1 MKLMRRYRMKTIRR
15 KITILLIELVLAAM
29 LLTAGISFYT
39 IFCLR
44 RISVAGSK
52 ELGESAAQKAEKAL
66 EELAEQDLLNISA
79 ERAAYIEEQFSEVES
94 YVRGIASQAQ
104 HIYENPDDYP
114 DRKVALPERDSGKLA
129 AQLLWSSELAAG
141 KREIPEADEEL
152 LKLGNLQD
160 MLVQYNGNNAMVSSA
175 YIATESGWMIQA
187 DYIAGSKYEKTGRQG
202 GEAALPKTYEAKER
216 EWYQQ
221 AKECPAGQVIYTDI
235 IRDIHEGGDCI
246 VCAAPV
252 YAGGEIRAVAGVGS
266 YLETVERAVLNTT
279 VGKSGYAFLANEKG
293 QIIAS
298 GRKVGETAVSTEGSG
313 DLTKSKNTALAEAA
327 KKMGSGERGFSR
339 LKLDDREVYLAYA
352 PLQKLGWS
360 FAAVIGVDEVT
371 APALE
376 SQRMIL
382 GAAEDSAE
390 SQSAAIKGML
400 FAFAAAVIV
409 VMALICAVGTLFS
422 GKLTKPIRRL
432 TEEVAKTGGGNL
444 GRRIYIT
451 TGDEVEDLGNAFNR
465 MSDQIR
471 DYVANLA
478 AVTAEK
484 ERIRTEIEV
493 AARLQANML
502 PGAEGIF
509 RNREEFTIAAFMT
522 PAKGVGGDFYD
533 FFFAAKDRL
542 VLVMADVSGK
552 GVPAAL
558 FMVVSRTIIKSRL
571 MGAGRGAASPEGENA
586 LAQAV
591 EEINNILCDN
601 NPDGMFVTAW
611 IGALNLKTGKLVFV
625 NAGHCRPLVCHRG
638 QDCAY
643 EMSFGGPA
651 LAALKDIRYRQAEI
665 RLQQRDTLLLY
676 TDGVTEAAC
685 PGKELY
691 GEKRL
696 KTTAEEYGKRGTM
709 PEELIAAVREDVEA
723 FRKDAEQFDDITM
736 LAVTYYGKG
745 FMEKTGKPDMEQIRE
760 FSDFIERC
768 LKEKQVPVK
777 AALKLQMAADEI
789 MANIC
794 SYSGAEEVTVS
805 VRMEEKGAG
814 NVREVSICFEDNGVP
829 FNPVEKPDPDVEELL
844 RERKPGG
851 LGIYLVKKR
860 MDNVTYRYEGGRNCL
875 TILKRG

>member
-1 MKLMRRYRMKTIRR
+1 MKLIQRYKMKTIRR

-39 IFCLR
+39 LFSMR
-44 RISVAGSK
+44 RISVESSR
-52 ELGESAAQKAEKAL
+52 ELGETAAENAEKAL
-66 EELAEQDLLNISA
+66 EKLAVEDLLNISG

-114 DRKVALPERDSGKLA
+114 ERIVALPEQNSGKLA
-129 AQLLWSSELAAG
+129 AQLLWSAELETG
-141 KREIPEADEEL
+141 KGEVPEADGEL

-160 MLVQYNGNNAMVSSA
+160 MLVQYNANNAMVSSA

-187 DYIAGSKYEKTGRQG
+187 DYIAGSKYEKAGPQG
-202 GEAALPKTYEAKER
+202 EVLPKTYEAKER
-216 EWYQQ
+216 RWYQS
-221 AKECPAGQVIYTDI
+221 AKECSEGQVIYTDI

-246 VCAAPV
+246 VCACPV
-252 YAGGEIRAVAGVGS
+252 YAEGEIRAVAGVGS
-266 YLETVERAVLNTT
+266 YLATVEQAVLNTT
-279 VGKSGYAFLANEKG
+279 VGESGYAFLINEKG

-298 GRKVGETAVSTEGSG
+298 GKKAGETAVCTEEGS
-313 DLTKSKNTALAEAA
+313 DLRKSENNVLAEAA
-327 KKMGSGERGFSR
+327 KKMESGERGFLR
-339 LKLDDREVYLAYA
+339 LELDDREVYLAYA

-360 FAAVIGVDEVT
+360 FAAVISVDEVT
-371 APALE
+371 APAQE

-382 GAAEDSAE
+382 RSAE
-390 SQSAAIKGML
+390 AAVRSQNDAIKGML
-400 FAFAAAVIV
+400 LAFGMAVVAAMIF
-409 VMALICAVGTLFS
+409 ICAAGTLFS

-432 TEEVAKTGGGNL
+432 TEEVAETDGGSL
-444 GRRIYIT
+444 GKRICIA

-465 MSDQIR
+465 MRDQIQE
-471 DYVANLA
+471 YVANLE

-493 AARLQANML
+493 AARLQADML

-509 RNREEFTIAAFMT
+509 RNREEFTIAAFMM

-533 FFFAAKDRL
+533 FFFAAQDTL

-571 MGAGRGAASPEGENA
+571 MNADRDNAVFSERGNI

-611 IGALNLKTGKLVFV
+611 IGMLDLKTGKLVFV

-638 QDCAY
+638 KGCVY

-651 LAALKDIRYRQAEI
+651 LAALKDIHYRQAEI
-665 RLQQRDTLLLY
+665 GLQPQDTLLLY
-676 TDGVTEAAC
+676 TDGVTEAAG
-685 PGKELY
+685 PSEELY
-691 GEKRL
+691 GERRL
-696 KTTAEEYGKRGTM
+696 KTTAEKFGSTVTM
-709 PEELIAAVREDVEA
+709 PEMLIGTVWEDVEV
-723 FRKDAEQFDDITM
+723 FREEAEQFDDITM

-745 FMEKTGKPDMEQIRE
+745 FMKMTGKPDMEHMKE
-760 FSDFIERC
+760 FSGFIENC
-768 LKEKQVPVK
+768 LREKQVPL
-777 AALKLQMAADEI
+777 ATALKLQMAADEI

-814 NVREVSICFEDNGVP
+814 NMREVSISFEDNGIP
-829 FNPVEKPDPDVEELL
+829 FDPVEKPDPDVDELL
-844 RERKPGG
+844 REGKPGG

-860 MDNVTYRYEGGRNCL
+860 MDNVTYRYERGQNCL
-875 TILKRG
+875 TILKQC

>member
-1 MKLMRRYRMKTIRR
+1 MRHCKMKTIRR

-29 LLTAGISFYT
+29 LLTAGISCYT
-39 IFCLR
+39 LFSMR
-44 RISVAGSK
+44 RISVESSRD
-52 ELGESAAQKAEKAL
+52 LGETAAENAEKAL
-66 EELAEQDLLNISA
+66 EELAAQDLLNISA

-104 HIYENPDDYP
+104 HIYENPNDYP
-114 DRKVALPERDSGKLA
+114 DRIVALPEQNSGELA
-129 AQLLWSSELAAG
+129 AQLLWSADLEAG
-141 KREIPEADEEL
+141 KGKVPEADDEL

-160 MLVQYNGNNAMVSSA
+160 MLVQYNANNAMVSSA

-187 DYIAGSKYEKTGRQG
+187 DYIAGSKYEKTGPQG
-202 GEAALPKTYEAKER
+202 EKAALPKTYEAKER
-216 EWYQQ
+216 EWYRR
-221 AKECPAGQVIYTDI
+221 AKECFAGQVIYTDI

-246 VCAAPV
+246 VCACPV
-252 YAGGEIRAVAGVGS
+252 YGEGELRAVAGVGS
-266 YLETVERAVLNTT
+266 YLHTVEQAVLNTT
-279 VGKSGYAFLANEKG
+279 VGKSGYAFLINEKG

-298 GRKVGETAVSTEGSG
+298 GRKAGETAACTAGSG
-313 DLTKSKNTALAEAA
+313 DLARSKNTALAEAA
-327 KKMGSGERGFSR
+327 KKMGSGEQGFLR

-352 PLQKLGWS
+352 PLPKLGWS

-382 GAAEDSAE
+382 KAAEDSAE
-390 SQSAAIKGML
+390 SQSDAIKGML
-400 FAFAAAVIV
+400 LAFAAAVIV
-409 VMALICAVGTLFS
+409 VMALICAAGTLFS

-465 MSDQIR
+465 MSDQIQE
-471 DYVANLA
+471 YVKNLA

-493 AARLQANML
+493 AARLQADML

-533 FFFAAKDRL
+533 FFFAAQDRL
-542 VLVMADVSGK
+542 VLVVADVSGK

-571 MGAGRGAASPEGENA
+571 MSAGSDGVSSPEGENA
-586 LAQAV
+586 LAEAV

-611 IGALNLKTGKLVFV
+611 IGALNLKTGRLVFV

-638 QDCAY
+638 QDCVY
-643 EMSFGGPA
+643 ETSFGGPA
-651 LAALKDIRYRQAEI
+651 LAALKDIHYRQAQI
-665 RLQQRDTLLLY
+665 RLRQRDTLLLY
-676 TDGVTEAAC
+676 TDGVTEATS
-685 PGKELY
+685 PEKKLY

-696 KTTAEEYGKRGTM
+696 KTAAEEYGKTGTM

-745 FMEKTGKPDMEQIRE
+745 FMEKTGKPDMEHIRE
-760 FSDFIERC
+760 FSDFIEKC

-777 AALKLQMAADEI
+777 TALKLHQAADEI

-794 SYSGAEEVTVS
+794 SYSGAEEATVS
-805 VRMEEKGAG
+805 VRVEEEETGKM
-814 NVREVSICFEDNGVP
+814 RTVSICFADNGIP
-829 FNPVEKPDPDVEELL
+829 FDPVEKPDPDVEELL